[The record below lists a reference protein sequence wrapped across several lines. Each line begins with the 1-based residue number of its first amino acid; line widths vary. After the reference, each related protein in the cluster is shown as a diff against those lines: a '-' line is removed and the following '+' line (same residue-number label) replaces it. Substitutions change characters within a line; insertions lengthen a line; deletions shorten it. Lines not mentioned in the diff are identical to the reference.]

1 MKGEARAPPIIS
13 KAVIKYLGVMIN
25 AKLSFRERHTE
36 FQGTPRLGRSKGS
49 QCPMALVKM
58 LPNIG
63 QPKHSRRLLLF
74 HSALRVTCLAGGVCK
89 LPAVEQMNVVDQL
102 MTLTVC
108 RALRTSLDEAIL
120 VMSGMIPADIL
131 GKEINMLYHA
141 RHMEGHTER
150 TNAKRSES
158 NDIS

>member
-1 MKGEARAPPIIS
+1 MPHGTCKNVAEYWGAET
-13 KAVIKYLGVMIN
+13 
-25 AKLSFRERHTE
+25 LSEVAFIPFCFTSH
-36 FQGTPRLGRSKGS
+36 
-49 QCPMALVKM
+49 
-58 LPNIG
+58 
-63 QPKHSRRLLLF
+63 LF
-74 HSALRVTCLAGGVCK
+74 GGVCK
-89 LPAVEQMNVVDQL
+89 LPAVEQMNVGDQL

-158 NDIS
+158 NDISQRR